1 MKSVYV
7 HSPRFSDFDFG
18 PSHPF
23 KSYRTLLVYE
33 MCQRYGLLAHPWI
46 TVVEPEP
53 ARDETALS
61 FHTADYIESLKA
73 ANSGFADFMMAGYGL
88 GSGDNPVFK
97 GVYDLAMLMLGATM
111 QATTLICQG
120 KADIALN
127 INGGLHHA
135 KPAYAEGFCYVN
147 DIAVAIHSFLSQ
159 GYERILYV
167 DIDAHHGNG
176 VQDAFYA
183 SDKVLFLSLHQSGDT
198 IYPGTGFEHEMG
210 VGDGYGY
217 TVNLPLPQYTDD
229 DAYVKAFQSLYPP
242 LVKAFRPQIVVA
254 QIGLDTL
261 KRDPLTNLRCTN
273 NGYREVIS
281 MIKASCPKIL
291 ALGGGGYSIP
301 DVVRGWTI
309 AWAVL
314 NGLEPH
320 DSQEGLAS
328 DDSGIGRM
336 QEGLFDEPYHI
347 SPGLKDAVNRFIDA
361 KIAYIHSTIFP
372 VLGALP

>member
-1 MKSVYV
+1 MRSVYL
-7 HSPRFSDFDFG
+7 HSPRFADFDFG
-18 PSHPF
+18 SSHPF
-23 KSYRTLLVYE
+23 KSYRARLVYE

-46 TVVEPEP
+46 SVIEPEP
-53 ARDETALS
+53 ARDEAALT
-61 FHTADYIESLKA
+61 FHTADYMDSLKA
-73 ANSGFADFMMAGYGL
+73 ANSGFPDFMMAGYGL

-97 GVYDLAMLMLGATM
+97 GVYDLSMLMLGATM
-111 QATTLICQG
+111 QGAELIG
-120 KADIALN
+120 RDKADIALS

-147 DIAVAIHSFLSQ
+147 DIAVAIQYFLAK
-159 GYERILYV
+159 GFERILYV

-229 DAYVKAFQSLYPP
+229 EAYVKAFTSVYPP

-281 MIKASCPKIL
+281 MIKDSCPKIL

-314 NGLEPH
+314 NGLEPRDTREDTVTS
-320 DSQEGLAS
+320 DSAQDRTAEK
-328 DDSGIGRM
+328 
-336 QEGLFDEPYHI
+336 LFDEPYRI

-361 KIAYIHSTIFP
+361 KIAFIHSTVFP
-372 VLGALP
+372 VLGAQP